1 MISSVLVKLI
11 TGFIGLLVVVRFVG
25 KKSLSKMTPL
35 DLIYSIVL
43 GGIVEEAIYDDKV
56 KSTEILIAL
65 SAWAFMIY
73 IFELLVSN
81 SKTLSEMFQGK
92 ASVVIHRGKL
102 IQPAIRKNKIEMQQL
117 RQMLRSSSCFS
128 LQNADTLIIEN
139 GGSISLTKK
148 DDNDDILAYLLIDG
162 GDINQKVLKSL
173 NISEEEVVQE
183 IKAFGLEIKDI
194 KYCEWSPEKEYY
206 ILSDKDLIKEEIFIE

>member
-81 SKTLSEMFQGK
+81 SKTLSECFK
-92 ASVVIHRGKL
+92 EKL
-102 IQPAIRKNKIEMQQL
+102 
-117 RQMLRSSSCFS
+117 
-128 LQNADTLIIEN
+128 
-139 GGSISLTKK
+139 
-148 DDNDDILAYLLIDG
+148 
-162 GDINQKVLKSL
+162 V
-173 NISEEEVVQE
+173 
-183 IKAFGLEIKDI
+183 
-194 KYCEWSPEKEYY
+194 W
-206 ILSDKDLIKEEIFIE
+206 